1 MLQTS
6 THTGLQ
12 FEQTRPDTLTFT
24 HTESRSSQ
32 EPLQIWDVLIQ
43 AFTAHHLHS
52 FDSACDQYICA
63 QRLSHHLTPLCHFH
77 PVSGMNLSPR
87 KLEKIHGVCV
97 CLSVF
102 GGGLPVFRQSCYKHQ
117 KHQWAAFSEALQNP
131 LAIMSPSPPPE
142 SLWKQRR
149 HWSPID
155 CNDSHADRQEPAGQQ
170 LHQSPT
176 AFNDSQRNWGTI
188 VGAAME
194 LTVSVQ

>member
-1 MLQTS
+1 MLQHP
-6 THTGLQ
+6 HTQACSL
-12 FEQTRPDTLTFT
+12 PDTLTST

-32 EPLQIWDVLIQ
+32 ESLQMRDVY
-43 AFTAHHLHS
+43 S
-52 FDSACDQYICA
+52 SPSALVW
-63 QRLSHHLTPLCHFH
+63 LSLRSVYLCSAS
-77 PVSGMNLSPR
+77 VSSPR
-87 KLEKIHGVCV
+87 TTVSLPSRKWDESISKETGKDTWRV
-97 CLSVF
+97 CLSVCIW
-102 GGGLPVFRQSCYKHQ
+102 GGLPMFRQSCYKHQ

-142 SLWKQRR
+142 SLWKQWR